1 MDRDN
6 VLIRMKD
13 LLRNEVLSF
22 CRRDNRLWK
31 EPIVDTIRE
40 LHEAD
45 WQAVFFGGTLRS
57 LLTSRL
63 WRKALGR
70 PRDIDIVIRNA
81 EVASLRRHFRRY
93 VSRETRFGGLQLRRM
108 DWQFDVWPLD
118 RTWALV
124 EDDVKEPKFD
134 DLPSTTFFNLE
145 AIAVEVWPRRG
156 RTRLVYSGDDQF
168 FDGIINR
175 LLEINREANPF
186 PELCVTRALL
196 LASSLDFQIG
206 PKLSRYIVRHGS
218 ELSAGQIDEIQAK
231 HYGKVRE
238 PGDTVKS
245 WICYINK
252 ALDDGQK
259 SPISLPL
266 LRQMEF
272 WPNDRDPLGPGL
284 IASTSGSAGSGE
296 ER

>member
-6 VLIRMKD
+6 FLTKMKD
-13 LLRNEVLSF
+13 LLRKEVLRF
-22 CRRDNRLWK
+22 CRRDRLWK

-63 WRKALGR
+63 WRKTLGR

-81 EVASLRRHFRRY
+81 EVSSLRRHFQGY
-93 VSRETRFGGLQLRRM
+93 VSRETRFGGLQLRRKN
-108 DWQFDVWPLD
+108 WQFDVWPLD

-134 DLPSTTFFNLE
+134 DLPSTTFLNLE
-145 AIAVEVWPRRG
+145 AIAVEVRPRRG
-156 RTRLVYSGDDQF
+156 RSRIIYSGDDQF

-175 LLEINREANPF
+175 LIEMNREANPF

-196 LASSLDFQIG
+196 LASSLDFRIG
-206 PKLSRYIVRHGS
+206 PKLADYIARHGS
-218 ELSAGQIDEIQAK
+218 DLSEGQIDEIQVK
-231 HYGKVRE
+231 HYGKVRQ
-238 PGDTVKS
+238 PGDRVKS
-245 WICYINK
+245 WICHIDK
-252 ALDDGQK
+252 ALDGGK
-259 SPISLPL
+259 ESPISLPL
-266 LRQMEF
+266 LRQTEF
-272 WPNDRDPLGPGL
+272 WPSKRD
-284 IASTSGSAGSGE
+284 SAGLT
-296 ER
+296 